1 MLFIYCDTIYIFL
14 KNIFLVNCT
23 LHIARSPY
31 FVQLKLSFFNREC
44 MRVFW
49 FLIAVQIILE
59 NILNVGRKTDIVVN
73 SNVYA

>member
-1 MLFIYCDTIYIFL
+1 
-14 KNIFLVNCT
+14 
-23 LHIARSPY
+23 
-31 FVQLKLSFFNREC
+31 

-59 NILNVGRKTDIVVN
+59 NILNVGWKTNIVVN

>member
-31 FVQLKLSFFNREC
+31 FVQFKLSFFNRGC

-59 NILNVGRKTDIVVN
+59 NILNVGRKTNIVVN